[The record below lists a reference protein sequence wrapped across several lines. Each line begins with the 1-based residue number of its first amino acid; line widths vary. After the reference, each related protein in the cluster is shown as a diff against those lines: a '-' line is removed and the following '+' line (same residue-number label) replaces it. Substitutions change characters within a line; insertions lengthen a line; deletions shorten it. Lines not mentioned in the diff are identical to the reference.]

1 MTAMLD
7 RVYVVGTGA
16 TTAVGLS
23 APATAAAVRAG
34 IAAVARHPFLIDKM
48 AAPML
53 ICANPSLPIELSAID
68 RMLQLAVG
76 PAMEALRPVLERAR
90 TPPTVSVLV
99 ALPEDRPGMPPHLKS
114 SFAGRFSALAA
125 ASVQD
130 LICHSLGHAGGLLC
144 MEQALSLLR
153 SGKSRI
159 CLVGGIDSYLAR
171 ETLEWLDSLD
181 QLHSETTI
189 WGFCPGE
196 AGGFC
201 LLTTA
206 DTASALTLECEVE
219 LVAAVS
225 ASEPNPIKSDTVCIG
240 QGLSQAFARSLAHV
254 PADDRVAHTICD
266 MNGEPYRAN
275 EYGFAVL
282 RSPGK
287 FGDDADFQTPA
298 DCWGDV
304 GAASGPLFAM
314 LATFAAHKGYAA
326 GPLTFLWASSE
337 HGLRASALC
346 DQRSDGADVN
356 PCRAT
361 SSSTA
366 WA

>member
-16 TTAVGLS
+16 STAVGLS

-34 IAAVARHPFLIDKM
+34 IAGMARHPFLIDKV

-53 ICANPSLPIELSAID
+53 VCANPSLSIQLSAMD

-76 PAMEALRPVLERAR
+76 PAMEALRPVLESAR

-99 ALPEDRPGMPPHLKS
+99 ALPEERPGTPPHFKS
-114 SFAGRFSALAA
+114 SFAGRFSAALAG
-125 ASVQD
+125 SIKVQD
-130 LICHSLGHAGGLLC
+130 LICHSFGHAGGLLC

-153 SGKSRI
+153 SGKSRM
-159 CLVGGIDSYLAR
+159 CLVGGIDSYLAP
-171 ETLEWLDSLD
+171 ETLEWLDGLE

-201 LLTTA
+201 LLTTR
-206 DTASALTLECEVE
+206 DVASALNLESEVE
-219 LVAAVS
+219 LVAAAS
-225 ASEPNPIKSDTVCIG
+225 ASEPNPIKTDTVCIG
-240 QGLSQAFARSLAHV
+240 QGLSEAFARSLAHV
-254 PADDRVAHTICD
+254 PADDRVTHTICD

-304 GAASGPLFAM
+304 GAASGPLFAT
-314 LATFAAHKGYAA
+314 LATIAAHKGYAP

-337 HGLRASALC
+337 HGLRASALL
-346 DQRSDGADVN
+346 RSA
-356 PCRAT
+356 P
-361 SSSTA
+361 
-366 WA
+366 